1 MSNNQSTP
9 IQKRHIRTSNPT
21 PPERVDIKKAR
32 SEPFDSLSD
41 SETNSSNNNEMA
53 DAIEF
58 VQPLLSQKM
67 SITEEDI
74 IKISKAVKAEI
85 LADINK
91 LIHARTEP
99 LVQKIS
105 KLEIENKQ
113 LQKDL
118 DALEQYGRRSLI
130 RISGL
135 SERAT
140 GDETTTAVRKIMSE
154 IDPDHKPED
163 VIRSH
168 WVGKSSGPQVSHRKP
183 RQIIVRLSDPSV
195 KIRLMKCRKNL
206 KSSRDLK
213 SVFINEDLTHTRNK
227 IFFLARQLQK
237 NKSVEQVWT
246 TNGNIRLK
254 DRHGRIYETNT
265 IDRFL
270 QVAVQLDPSYTL
282 PE

>member
-1 MSNNQSTP
+1 MSILYREPSIDASYQVSVHLGKQFQRRRFFRNQPIRNKHCLWWPCLLMDRDEMSNCN
-9 IQKRHIRTSNPT
+9 R
-21 PPERVDIKKAR
+21 
-32 SEPFDSLSD
+32 
-41 SETNSSNNNEMA
+41 
-53 DAIEF
+53 
-58 VQPLLSQKM
+58 
-67 SITEEDI
+67 
-74 IKISKAVKAEI
+74 
-85 LADINK
+85 
-91 LIHARTEP
+91 
-99 LVQKIS
+99 
-105 KLEIENKQ
+105 
-113 LQKDL
+113 
-118 DALEQYGRRSLI
+118 
-130 RISGL
+130 GL
-135 SERAT
+135 SIDASYQVSVRLT
-140 GDETTTAVRKIMSE
+140 KRFQRRRTTAVRKIMSE

-237 NKSVEQVWT
+237 NKSIEQVWT

>member
-21 PPERVDIKKAR
+21 PPERVDIKNAR

-91 LIHARTEP
+91 LIHARTE
-99 LVQKIS
+99 QQIS
-105 KLEIENKQ
+105 KLETENKQ

-118 DALEQYGRRSLI
+118 DALEQYGRRSLV
-130 RISGL
+130 RISVL

-183 RQIIVRLSDPSV
+183 RQIIVRLSVPSV

-237 NKSVEQVWT
+237 NKSVEQV
-246 TNGNIRLK
+246 
-254 DRHGRIYETNT
+254 
-265 IDRFL
+265 
-270 QVAVQLDPSYTL
+270 
-282 PE
+282 